1 MENSKKILIVD
12 DDKDFL
18 KALNIILEDKGYS
31 IVTATEGAQALELA
45 RTESPSLILL
55 DIMLPGMNG
64 FKVCRFLKFDENY
77 KDIPI
82 IIISAKSD
90 QEDKRLGKQMG
101 AELYITKPFENGE
114 LLQAIKLA
122 IMNFMVL
129 PPAHT

>member
-18 KALNIILEDKGYS
+18 KALTIVLEDKGYS
-31 IVTATEGAQALELA
+31 IVAATDGAQALELA
-45 RTESPSLILL
+45 RTESPNLILL

-82 IIISAKSD
+82 IIISAKAD

-101 AELYITKPFENGE
+101 AELYITKPFENEE
-114 LLQAIKLA
+114 LLQTIKQL
-122 IMNFMVL
+122 IQ
-129 PPAHT
+129 

>member
-18 KALNIILEDKGYS
+18 KALTIVLEDKGYS
-31 IVTATEGAQALELA
+31 IVAATDGAQALELA
-45 RTESPSLILL
+45 RTESPNLILL

-82 IIISAKSD
+82 IIISAKAD

-101 AELYITKPFENGE
+101 TELYITKPFENEE
-114 LLQAIKLA
+114 LLHAIKQL
-122 IMNFMVL
+122 
-129 PPAHT
+129 TQ

>member
-18 KALNIILEDKGYS
+18 KALKIVLEDKGYS
-31 IVTATEGAQALELA
+31 IVTATDGAQALELA
-45 RTESPSLILL
+45 RTESPNLILL

-114 LLQAIKLA
+114 LLQAIKQL
-122 IMNFMVL
+122 IQ
-129 PPAHT
+129 

>member
-18 KALNIILEDKGYS
+18 KALNIVLEDKGYS
-31 IVTATEGAQALELA
+31 IVTATDGAQALELA
-45 RTESPSLILL
+45 RTESPNLILL

-90 QEDKRLGKQMG
+90 QEDKRLGRQMG

-114 LLQAIKLA
+114 LLQAIKQL
-122 IMNFMVL
+122 IQ
-129 PPAHT
+129 

>member
-18 KALNIILEDKGYS
+18 KALNIVLEDKGYS
-31 IVTATEGAQALELA
+31 IVTATDGAQALELA
-45 RTESPSLILL
+45 RTESPNLILL

-114 LLQAIKLA
+114 LLQAIKQL
-122 IMNFMVL
+122 IQ
-129 PPAHT
+129 

>member
-1 MENSKKILIVD
+1 MENSKKISIVD

-18 KALNIILEDKGYS
+18 KALTIVLEDKGYS
-31 IVTATEGAQALELA
+31 IVAATDGAQALELA
-45 RTESPSLILL
+45 RTESPNLILL

-82 IIISAKSD
+82 IIISAKAD

-101 AELYITKPFENGE
+101 AELYITKPFENEE
-114 LLQAIKLA
+114 LLQTIKQL
-122 IMNFMVL
+122 IQ
-129 PPAHT
+129 